1 MSRQYLTHTGSLVFM
16 PSPSLALSLLSLPL
30 SLAYSGRIF
39 KYGHKLGTI
48 ERPSCTPR
56 SLPPCAPPSD
66 YYLFL
71 ALNADRRKLGQTR
84 PQQRD
89 DYGATNAT
97 AAIPQASWVDSS
109 LWAASLQIH
118 SPACLA
124 VTVTICMC
132 VCACVS
138 GAHSVVL
145 LPQYKFEQTA
155 LFRLSVYTRL

>member
-1 MSRQYLTHTGSLVFM
+1 MSRQYLTRTGSLVFK
-16 PSPSLALSLLSLPL
+16 PSPSLALSPLSLSLSL

-48 ERPSCTPR
+48 ERPSCTPP
-56 SLPPCAPPSD
+56 SLPSCAPPSD

-97 AAIPQASWVDSS
+97 AAIPQALRVDSS

-124 VTVTICMC
+124 VTVIICMGVC
-132 VCACVS
+132 VY
-138 GAHSVVL
+138 VVQFL
-145 LPQYKFEQTA
+145 
-155 LFRLSVYTRL
+155 